1 MSLQARGSNGEDETP
16 VMWPCFI
23 VLPANPRPIKTIK
36 AEPTNEE
43 IAPSLSQEP
52 DVTADTKLLIQV
64 RYEDQSVTVKVRPQK
79 TFASLFKTACNH
91 FKLDKD
97 TSVPLSRPLVA
108 RLVADSQPTASG
120 SSKWYR
126 LMGGIR

>member
-1 MSLQARGSNGEDETP
+1 
-16 VMWPCFI
+16 MWPCLT

-43 IAPSLSQEP
+43 IVPSLSQEQ
-52 DVTADTKLLIQV
+52 DVTADPKLFVQV
-64 RYEDQSVTVKVRPQK
+64 QYEDQSVTIKVRPQK
-79 TFASLFKTACNH
+79 TFATLFKTACNH

-97 TSVPLSRPLVA
+97 MSVYPLCSLVA
-108 RLVADSQPTASG
+108 RLATDSRPTASG

-126 LMGGIR
+126 LTEEIR